1 MKQLRSR
8 LGDLGTPNVL
18 QYEKNIRQFVN
29 ELAECLGKREEI
41 TLPND
46 VPLPCKT
53 KEGVRFIAPDNFYI
67 LDENRWE
74 PLQDILLQAGEALLL
89 VTLDAGKKIANLF
102 NCEHKLLNN
111 ALDVRLED
119 TLEEEHDLEKKLQD
133 MMFSNADCRCMLLAL
148 IEHST
153 NQKEKACQFQKWKP
167 FVKVVRDVRVV
178 PSLNGHE
185 LQPVSLPFH
194 FEDHCLWVRSTNHWS
209 CMAKALCQRFELR
222 NNLDDAI
229 EHLLNKF
236 EAGLEDAR
244 TYLRDKNINEEA
256 IRQWR
261 DTTETASPPVLCPQ
275 IKSNGPQVEKAEE
288 DSISKSSESEI
299 IKNESSEQ
307 TSAEFLNRTNRG
319 LFQKGSD
326 TEHSGKKR
334 PRREFSLT
342 HSSQIAREE
351 GEKAERWMRET
362 LRSRLKNNGWE
373 ISDTPVLD
381 EKNRET
387 DILLQHAEYGI
398 FHVEVKSMAG
408 QEIYWTGKEV
418 AKAQDN
424 AERYFMV
431 ILRKQAHIQNQYQEY
446 WLTDPLEQLW
456 NPGKVKILWR
466 WDAQEPDC
474 QILERWEKPQKAPS
488 KEPNNY
494 SFQIRIDL
502 EGLRNIGVNFDK
514 VYQLHMRT

>member
-1 MKQLRSR
+1 M
-8 LGDLGTPNVL
+8 
-18 QYEKNIRQFVN
+18 
-29 ELAECLGKREEI
+29 
-41 TLPND
+41 
-46 VPLPCKT
+46 
-53 KEGVRFIAPDNFYI
+53 
-67 LDENRWE
+67 
-74 PLQDILLQAGEALLL
+74 
-89 VTLDAGKKIANLF
+89 
-102 NCEHKLLNN
+102 
-111 ALDVRLED
+111 
-119 TLEEEHDLEKKLQD
+119 
-133 MMFSNADCRCMLLAL
+133 
-148 IEHST
+148 
-153 NQKEKACQFQKWKP
+153 
-167 FVKVVRDVRVV
+167 
-178 PSLNGHE
+178 
-185 LQPVSLPFH
+185 
-194 FEDHCLWVRSTNHWS
+194 
-209 CMAKALCQRFELR
+209 
-222 NNLDDAI
+222 
-229 EHLLNKF
+229 
-236 EAGLEDAR
+236 
-244 TYLRDKNINEEA
+244 
-256 IRQWR
+256 
-261 DTTETASPPVLCPQ
+261 LCPQ
-275 IKSNGPQVEKAEE
+275 IKSNEPQVEKAEE